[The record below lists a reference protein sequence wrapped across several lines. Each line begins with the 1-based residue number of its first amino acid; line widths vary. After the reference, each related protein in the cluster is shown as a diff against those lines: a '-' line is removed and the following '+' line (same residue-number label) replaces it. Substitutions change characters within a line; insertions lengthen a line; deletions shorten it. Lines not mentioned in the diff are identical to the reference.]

1 VGDKE
6 MTLFS
11 AKSWM
16 RGAVGID
23 VATAN
28 NKGHLFLRVYNHKDK
43 GTCIVMI
50 EVSTDVP
57 SFPLY

>member
-1 VGDKE
+1 